1 MFWGTEKKKVKTL
14 NSEDAK
20 EIANKLAE
28 NPHWLAAMAVEAAGH
43 VAKEYPK
50 ELREL
55 VIEATDYTAQ
65 RWSEE
70 ATQVFE
76 NKMKELLSA
85 PGVAKRLDS
94 VEFNQAEFQKKMAAQ
109 MQEFLRILN
118 SMKAEEQSGQKQEN
132 PVISGILQRL
142 DRLEARA
149 GIGQPQQRPTS

>member
-1 MFWGTEKKKVKTL
+1 MFWGKKEKKVKTL

-20 EIANKLAE
+20 EIASKLAQ
-28 NPHWLAAMAVEAAGH
+28 NPQWLAAMAVEAAGR

-55 VIEATDYTAQ
+55 VIEAADYTAQ
-65 RWSEE
+65 KWAKE
-70 ATQVFE
+70 ATQTFE
-76 NKMKELLSA
+76 VKMQELLSA
-85 PGVAKRLDS
+85 PGVAKRLNK
-94 VEFNQAEFQKKMAAQ
+94 VEFDQQEFQQKMAAQ

-118 SMKAEEQSGQKQEN
+118 GMKAEEGQPKEN

-149 GIGQPQQRPTS
+149 GIGQARQSPSC